1 MQVQPGSIQA
11 LTVRCLPLPC
21 GHEELETE
29 PTETERGK
37 NMSLRAESRQ
47 LLAKKKK
54 MMQGRVMLQPFLKT
68 VGSLAPLWYLV
79 LAKTSELV

>member
-11 LTVRCLPLPC
+11 LMVRCLPLPC

-54 MMQGRVMLQPFLKT
+54 
-68 VGSLAPLWYLV
+68 
-79 LAKTSELV
+79 

>member
-1 MQVQPGSIQA
+1 MCPDSIMQVQPGSIQA
-11 LTVRCLPLPC
+11 LMVRCLPLPC

-54 MMQGRVMLQPFLKT
+54 
-68 VGSLAPLWYLV
+68 
-79 LAKTSELV
+79 